1 MTSLL
6 VHKQNSLFLT
16 KEYFNTRLRNS
27 VGISVDVLQAAALLL
42 LKLNK
47 KLSLSELRTE
57 LVVKK
62 AIKPQGF

>member
-1 MTSLL
+1 MTFLL

-47 KLSLSELRTE
+47 KLRLSELRTE

>member
-1 MTSLL
+1 MTFLL

-16 KEYFNTRLRNS
+16 KEYLNTRLRNS

-47 KLSLSELRTE
+47 KLRLSELRTE
-57 LVVKK
+57 LVIKK

>member
-1 MTSLL
+1 MTFLL

-27 VGISVDVLQAAALLL
+27 VGISVDVPQAAALLL

-47 KLSLSELRTE
+47 KLRLSELRTE